1 MSWDNTTYKV
11 KLELLEPMLGTT
23 PALKSIWQNHIAT
36 KQAKSLKKQG
46 KTEEEIQTELAEL
59 LEGVPGD
66 EEMLEAGLTT
76 FLKDETGYYVT
87 DYFVEG
93 FLKSAALVM
102 REWGN
107 LKQLRSKVRQDL
119 QVTPRRI
126 YVAKPDAQLEII
138 ERPLRAKTAQGER
151 VSIARSH
158 AIPAGTILDFQIRS
172 WKGTITKTCLAEI
185 LEYGQKEGLGQWRG
199 GGYGRFAV
207 VELNCI
213 NTNIEVDA
221 AKVANSD

>member
-1 MSWDNTTYKV
+1 MSWNNTTYSV

-23 PALKSIWQNHIAT
+23 PALKSIWQNHIAS

-46 KTEEEIQTELAEL
+46 LTEEEIKEEIKEL
-59 LEGVPGD
+59 LDGVPGD
-66 EEMLEAGLTT
+66 EEMLETGLTT
-76 FLKDETGYYVT
+76 FMQDGEGYYVT

-102 REWGN
+102 REWGT

-119 QVTPRRI
+119 QVTPRKI
-126 YVAKPDAQLEII
+126 YVAKPDAELAIV

-158 AIPAGTILDFQIRS
+158 AVPAGTILDFQIRS
-172 WKGTITKTCLAEI
+172 WKGIITKSCLADI

-207 VELNCI
+207 VELS
-213 NTNIEVDA
+213 E
-221 AKVANSD
+221 AKERKR